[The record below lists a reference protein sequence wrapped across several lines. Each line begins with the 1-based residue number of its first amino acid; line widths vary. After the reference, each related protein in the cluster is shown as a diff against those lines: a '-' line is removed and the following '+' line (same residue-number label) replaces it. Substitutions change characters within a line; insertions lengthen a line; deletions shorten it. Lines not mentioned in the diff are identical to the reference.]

1 VDYAAFLQAAQRGQ
15 PPPLAL
21 LHGPDEQLLDDALEL
36 LLKGLFTDAS
46 EVALGREVLEGGE
59 VSVETVVRSAMT
71 LPFMTSRRLVIV
83 RRAQALNAKGAETL
97 TAYAR
102 DPNPSTCLLLLA
114 DEGLAASRERR
125 SDHWLL
131 GAVPAAAVVTLPQ
144 RSGRGLTDWLKQ
156 RAAAEDLVVTDDAAR
171 LLVQW
176 VGEDGVEAVVILAI
190 DDMKETDKYEK
201 FLRPIL
207 ERLKQIDDR
216 APVSIMTCKIDICIA
231 QFFNQFVYIF
241 RQVFFIITIFKLAR
255 FSNTRQ
261 VWCDDGKMFGKYRH
275 YSGPH
280 KPVLPKARTG
290 SISKSTPPSSP
301 PKAPPSGPPLSTYF
315 SCLKLTTPFPPSP
328 ACTITSTLSTNI
340 LYRLQSSNRSV

>member
-1 VDYAAFLQAAQRGQ
+1 MDYAAFLQAAQRGQ

-131 GAVPAAAVVTLPQ
+131 GALPPAALVGLPL
-144 RSGRGLTDWLKQ
+144 RKGRAMEDWLKQ
-156 RAAAEDLVVTDDAAR
+156 RAAAEGLVLTDDAAR
-171 LLVQW
+171 QLVQW
-176 VGEDGVEAVVILAI
+176 VGEDGARLLGETRKAALLGGPENRKVGANEVTAIVGEHRVSDVFELTRAVERRDAALALRTLDRLLATEEPVFILALLTRSVRQALTVRDLAAAGQSAMEIARAVRPTPPPVVEA
-190 DDMKETDKYEK
+190 
-201 FLRPIL
+201 
-207 ERLKQIDDR
+207 
-216 APVSIMTCKIDICIA
+216 IMARVAGAGGAALT
-231 QFFNQFVYIF
+231 
-241 RQVFFIITIFKLAR
+241 RQLAR
-255 FSNTRQ
+255 CWEAEWR
-261 VWCDDGKMFGKYRH
+261 CK
-275 YSGPH
+275 SGGQPRAELTAL
-280 KPVLPKARTG
+280 VADLCGAR
-290 SISKSTPPSSP
+290 
-301 PKAPPSGPPLSTYF
+301 
-315 SCLKLTTPFPPSP
+315 
-328 ACTITSTLSTNI
+328 
-340 LYRLQSSNRSV
+340 